1 MSKEIVSQKDYEFQI
16 FNDPYLM
23 DKVCNHIAM
32 GGSVIDIAE
41 TLRINYATM
50 MNWIKGEADRL
61 KRYEQALVFRNE
73 WAKEKVLKEIRDLGT
88 FDIRKVLGVNGEVLP
103 ASEWPDEI
111 AKAVVAIDVSEEF
124 DKSGQDKVQAGWLK
138 KVKFVDKL
146 KALEMSAKNL
156 SLLTEKHEVSGNLTL
171 EQLLMATQNGSKK
184 D

>member
-1 MSKEIVSQKDYEFQI
+1 MSKEIVSQKDYEYQI
-16 FNDPYLM
+16 FNDPNLI
-23 DKVCNHIAM
+23 DKICNHVAM
-32 GGSVIDIAE
+32 GGSVIDIAQ
-41 TLRINYATM
+41 TLRINYATLIT
-50 MNWIKGEADRL
+50 WIRSESTRL
-61 KRYEQALVFRNE
+61 KQYEQYLLYRNE

-111 AKAVVAIDVSEEF
+111 AKAVVSIDVSEETNG
-124 DKSGQDKVQAGWLK
+124 DENIGWLK

-171 EQLLMATQNGSKK
+171 DQLIMATQRSDKK
-184 D
+184 DLP

>member
-32 GGSVIDIAE
+32 GGSAIDIAE
-41 TLRINYATM
+41 TLRINYATLIT
-50 MNWIKGEADRL
+50 WIRSESTRL
-61 KRYEQALVFRNE
+61 KRYEQSLVFRNE

-111 AKAVVAIDVSEEF
+111 AKAVVSIDVSEETN
-124 DKSGQDKVQAGWLK
+124 GYENIGWLK

-171 EQLLMATQNGSKK
+171 DQLIMATQRSDKK
-184 D
+184 DLP